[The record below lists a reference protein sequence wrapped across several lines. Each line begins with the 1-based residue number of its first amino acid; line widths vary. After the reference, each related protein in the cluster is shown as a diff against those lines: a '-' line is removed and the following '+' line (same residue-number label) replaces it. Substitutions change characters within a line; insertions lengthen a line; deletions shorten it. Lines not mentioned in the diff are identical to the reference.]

1 MGSRGRAPPSRV
13 GIRSAALNVTL
24 SSLAAGGSVR
34 QAHRS
39 GASQAQALELGGS
52 IAPEPPRDRCQ
63 SLQSNT
69 Y

>member
-39 GASQAQALELGGS
+39 GAFHRLKRL
-52 IAPEPPRDRCQ
+52 
-63 SLQSNT
+63 SLAGQ
-69 Y
+69 